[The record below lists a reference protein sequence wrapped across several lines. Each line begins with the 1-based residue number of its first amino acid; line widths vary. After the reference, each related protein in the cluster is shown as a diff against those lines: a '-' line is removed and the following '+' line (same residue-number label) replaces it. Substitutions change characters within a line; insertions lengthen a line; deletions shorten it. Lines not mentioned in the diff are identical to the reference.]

1 MALLWPVNQE
11 DRIRAGQE
19 LVMEY
24 EKGWGVYSTKN
35 IVEAE

>member
-24 EKGWGVYSTKN
+24 EKGWGVKSAKS